1 MSSPSPRNVALVRLG
16 AIGDVVR
23 VLPALDALR
32 RAWPDS
38 RLTWF
43 VEDASA
49 SLLEGAWQLDE
60 LVVIPRSAWRGRFA
74 SHGLGVLHELRA
86 FYSRLARRRFDLV
99 FDFHGNLR
107 SALVVNRLR
116 GKKLGFA
123 RPFSKEGSAAMLD
136 VAVRPRC
143 GLLGHKLGWNEELLA
158 AAGVD
163 STGAQARLRVP
174 PRLCVGVDE
183 HCEAIFDAGRP
194 LVACHPGVSLFA
206 LLKAWSPRQFAE
218 LGDMLVARLGAQIL
232 LSWGPGEEDLAR
244 EVQAAMGQRAVL
256 TRRTRHLLELGRYF
270 ERADVVVAADTGPLH
285 LAAAFGRPVVALFGP
300 KDPAKYG
307 PVSAGGVRVAREP
320 VHCSPCTLRR
330 CPDNICMQRLR
341 PAAVYEAVAELLGER
356 RPALVA
362 ET

>member
-1 MSSPSPRNVALVRLG
+1 MPSPSPRNIALVRLG
-16 AIGDVVR
+16 AIGDVLR

-32 RAWPDS
+32 RAWPRA

-60 LVVIPRSAWRGRFA
+60 LVVIPRKRWRKRWA
-74 SHGLGVLHELRA
+74 VNKLAVLHELRA

-107 SALVVNRLR
+107 SAMVVGRLR
-116 GKKLGFA
+116 GRKLGFA
-123 RPFSKEGSAAMLD
+123 RPYSKEGSALLLD
-136 VAVRPRC
+136 VAVRPSC
-143 GLLGHKLGWNEELLA
+143 GLHGHKLAWNEELLA

-163 STGAQARLRVP
+163 ARGARAQLRVP
-174 PRLCVGVDE
+174 EVFRAEVDE
-183 HCEAIFDAGRP
+183 HCRASLRAERP
-194 LVACHPGVSLFA
+194 LVAFHPGVSLFA
-206 LLKAWSPRQFAE
+206 QLKAWSTGQFAA
-218 LGDMLVARLGAQIL
+218 LGDLLAERLGAQIL
-232 LSWGPGEEDLAR
+232 LSWGPGEQPLAR
-244 EVQAAMGQRAVL
+244 AVQAAMRHRAVL

-285 LAAAFGRPVVALFGP
+285 LAAALGRPVVALFGP
-300 KDPAKYG
+300 KDPGKYG

-330 CPDNICMQRLR
+330 CPDNICMQRLH
-341 PAAVYEAVAELLGER
+341 PEAVYEAVAGLLAER
-356 RPALVA
+356 RPALLA
-362 ET
+362 EV